1 MPIQQVKGQ
10 PYTTYVISG
19 TTSPAN
25 YAQQFAQLATQ
36 QKYEQL
42 RMAEQAAQLEYQA
55 EQQQRAMGMKS
66 YQEELDASRK
76 DQIRNE
82 QQLEAVRKEI
92 RATQGKMA
100 ELGIKAQPSTSVS
113 TSVGGG
119 STRAPKSR
127 TEQIDAQ
134 LRKLYTEAVNFR
146 EAQAKAKEDQ
156 ATLGKSDSEVFNQA
170 KATIDQAQAGI
181 DSAEAK
187 ILALKNEKLAIE
199 SDPSLDV
206 IDSGGGV
213 GGTRTTT
220 RVTPGK
226 DTSQARGDYQSILDD
241 LLAREQELQA
251 YTPQQISQPTLPP
264 QEEYLNKVRR
274 IAQEQLGVKPSRMQR
289 IPAPQGIPTQNEKMR
304 NYLLSLLPP
313 TPPTQT
319 EQPIQ
324 TEPQFTFS
332 SELGKQTPAEQS
344 IQQPSRVVAE
354 SGGQGAVTR
363 LGGLNVGPPR
373 LNVTE
378 EQRKSRLIQDLNA
391 LGATPEEIK
400 RIVVA
405 QLYPQPEPQ
414 FAFSSTMG
422 KQIPIQPKPQFTF
435 SSELGQQTPVPSEPQ
450 FTFSSELGQQTPI
463 PSEPQFTF
471 SSELGK
477 QTPISYDQSYS
488 EPILN
493 FLGEVQKQES
503 LSNEK
508 PKDLT
513 YSKNAGRFIERNPK
527 LDFSSELVS
536 QYPQFI
542 FDQSYSEPILNFSS
556 QLGKQEPQFT
566 FSSELGKQTPIQP
579 RPTIQDI
586 TNLET
591 DIEDPSI
598 RSKTI
603 VTPQRQLELDM
614 IGAQPTP
621 SQQVIPAP
629 QQQTLDTMQSPT
641 TSKPDMLSERKM
653 KRVVRDIERL
663 NKARTY
669 PSDDIEKLL
678 NSRNPPEHIKLA
690 ISLYNP
696 SRYESAEKLDD
707 ILTNAIAEIKR
718 QYANDPQKMEEAV
731 SFILALHFLK
741 RG

>member
-55 EQQQRAMGMKS
+55 EQQQRAMGIKS
-66 YQEELDASRK
+66 YQEELDAARK

-119 STRAPKSR
+119 STRTPKSR
-127 TEQIDAQ
+127 TEQIDAEL
-134 LRKLYTEAVNFR
+134 LRFNKALIDARAMQDNAITLKQTLGSSDPVVSEQAQTAIDTAENAVN
-146 EAQAKAKEDQ
+146 DY
-156 ATLGKSDSEVFNQA
+156 N
-170 KATIDQAQAGI
+170 
-181 DSAEAK
+181 AK
-187 ILALKNEKLAIE
+187 ITSLRNEKLAIE

-206 IDSGGGV
+206 IDSGGGS

-241 LLAREQELQA
+241 LLTREQELQA

-289 IPAPQGIPTQNEKMR
+289 IPAPQGMQAPQGMPTQNEAMR

-313 TPPTQT
+313 SPPTQT
-319 EQPIQ
+319 EQPIAPLSTPSSGIGIQQDKTGGQGAVTPLGSLDATNIDTMQTDLRNLLRKQMSAEPPLDVGILMQDALRKQ
-324 TEPQFTFS
+324 TEPQFTLPT
-332 SELGKQTPAEQS
+332 ELGKQTTIP
-344 IQQPSRVVAE
+344 
-354 SGGQGAVTR
+354 
-363 LGGLNVGPPR
+363 LG
-373 LNVTE
+373 
-378 EQRKSRLIQDLNA
+378 
-391 LGATPEEIK
+391 
-400 RIVVA
+400 
-405 QLYPQPEPQ
+405 
-414 FAFSSTMG
+414 
-422 KQIPIQPKPQFTF
+422 
-435 SSELGQQTPVPSEPQ
+435 
-450 FTFSSELGQQTPI
+450 
-463 PSEPQFTF
+463 
-471 SSELGK
+471 
-477 QTPISYDQSYS
+477 
-488 EPILN
+488 
-493 FLGEVQKQES
+493 
-503 LSNEK
+503 
-508 PKDLT
+508 
-513 YSKNAGRFIERNPK
+513 
-527 LDFSSELVS
+527 
-536 QYPQFI
+536 
-542 FDQSYSEPILNFSS
+542 
-556 QLGKQEPQFT
+556 
-566 FSSELGKQTPIQP
+566 
-579 RPTIQDI
+579 PTIEEL
-586 TNLET
+586 TNLEQ

-598 RSKTI
+598 RPQTI

-696 SRYESAEKLDD
+696 SRYD
-707 ILTNAIAEIKR
+707 IQTDKIDSMFKNAVTELER
-718 QYANDPQKMEEAV
+718 FYANDPQKANEAIE
-731 SFILALHFLK
+731 FLIALYFM
-741 RG
+741 RGY

>member
-55 EQQQRAMGMKS
+55 EQQQRAMGIKS
-66 YQEELDASRK
+66 YQEELDAARK

-113 TSVGGG
+113 TSIGGG
-119 STRAPKSR
+119 SSRAPKSR
-127 TEQIDAQ
+127 TEQIDAE
-134 LRKLYTEAVNFR
+134 LLKLNKALIDARAMQDNAITLKQTLGSSDPVVSEQAQTAIDTAENAVN
-146 EAQAKAKEDQ
+146 DY
-156 ATLGKSDSEVFNQA
+156 N
-170 KATIDQAQAGI
+170 
-181 DSAEAK
+181 AK
-187 ILALKNEKLAIE
+187 ITSLKNEKLAIE

-206 IDSGGGV
+206 IDSGGGS

-226 DTSQARGDYQSILDD
+226 DTSQARDDYQSILDD

-289 IPAPQGIPTQNEKMR
+289 IPAPQGMQAPQGMPTQNEAMR

-313 TPPTQT
+313 SPPTQT
-319 EQPIQ
+319 EQPIAPLSTPSSGIGIQQDKTGGQGAVTPLGSLDATNIDTMQTDLRNLLRKQMSAEPPLDVSILMQDALRKQ
-324 TEPQFTFS
+324 TEPQFTLPT
-332 SELGKQTPAEQS
+332 ELGKQTTIP
-344 IQQPSRVVAE
+344 
-354 SGGQGAVTR
+354 
-363 LGGLNVGPPR
+363 LG
-373 LNVTE
+373 
-378 EQRKSRLIQDLNA
+378 
-391 LGATPEEIK
+391 
-400 RIVVA
+400 
-405 QLYPQPEPQ
+405 
-414 FAFSSTMG
+414 
-422 KQIPIQPKPQFTF
+422 
-435 SSELGQQTPVPSEPQ
+435 
-450 FTFSSELGQQTPI
+450 
-463 PSEPQFTF
+463 
-471 SSELGK
+471 
-477 QTPISYDQSYS
+477 
-488 EPILN
+488 
-493 FLGEVQKQES
+493 
-503 LSNEK
+503 
-508 PKDLT
+508 
-513 YSKNAGRFIERNPK
+513 
-527 LDFSSELVS
+527 
-536 QYPQFI
+536 
-542 FDQSYSEPILNFSS
+542 
-556 QLGKQEPQFT
+556 
-566 FSSELGKQTPIQP
+566 
-579 RPTIQDI
+579 PTIEEL
-586 TNLET
+586 TNLEQ

-598 RSKTI
+598 RPQTI

-696 SRYESAEKLDD
+696 SRYD
-707 ILTNAIAEIKR
+707 IQTDKIDSMFKNAVTELER
-718 QYANDPQKMEEAV
+718 FYANDPQKANEAIE
-731 SFILALHFLK
+731 FLIALYFM
-741 RG
+741 RGY

>member
-1 MPIQQVKGQ
+1 MKGQ

-55 EQQQRAMGMKS
+55 EQQQRAMGIKS
-66 YQEELDASRK
+66 YQEELDAARK

-113 TSVGGG
+113 TSIGGG
-119 STRAPKSR
+119 SSRAPKSR
-127 TEQIDAQ
+127 TEQIDAE
-134 LRKLYTEAVNFR
+134 LLKLN
-146 EAQAKAKEDQ
+146 KALIDARAMQDNAITLKQ
-156 ATLGKSDSEVFNQA
+156 TLGSTDASVA
-170 KATIDQAQAGI
+170 SQAQTAI
-181 DSAEAK
+181 DSAENAVNDYNAK
-187 ILALKNEKLAIE
+187 ITSLRNEKLAIE

-206 IDSGGGV
+206 IDSGGGS

-226 DTSQARGDYQSILDD
+226 DTSQARDDYQSILDD

-289 IPAPQGIPTQNEKMR
+289 IPAPQGMQAPQGMPTQNEAMR

-313 TPPTQT
+313 SPPTQT
-319 EQPIQ
+319 EQPIAPLSTPSSGIGIQQDKTGGQGAVTPLGSLDATNIDTMQTDLRNLLRKQMSAEPPLDVSILMQDAFKKQ

-332 SELGKQTPAEQS
+332 SELGKQS
-344 IQQPSRVVAE
+344 
-354 SGGQGAVTR
+354 
-363 LGGLNVGPPR
+363 
-373 LNVTE
+373 
-378 EQRKSRLIQDLNA
+378 
-391 LGATPEEIK
+391 
-400 RIVVA
+400 
-405 QLYPQPEPQ
+405 
-414 FAFSSTMG
+414 
-422 KQIPIQPKPQFTF
+422 PIQPKP
-435 SSELGQQTPVPSEPQ
+435 S
-450 FTFSSELGQQTPI
+450 
-463 PSEPQFTF
+463 
-471 SSELGK
+471 
-477 QTPISYDQSYS
+477 
-488 EPILN
+488 
-493 FLGEVQKQES
+493 
-503 LSNEK
+503 
-508 PKDLT
+508 
-513 YSKNAGRFIERNPK
+513 
-527 LDFSSELVS
+527 
-536 QYPQFI
+536 
-542 FDQSYSEPILNFSS
+542 
-556 QLGKQEPQFT
+556 
-566 FSSELGKQTPIQP
+566 
-579 RPTIQDI
+579 IQDI
-586 TNLET
+586 TNLEQ

-598 RSKTI
+598 RPRTT

-696 SRYESAEKLDD
+696 SRYD
-707 ILTNAIAEIKR
+707 IQTDKIDSMFKNAVTELER
-718 QYANDPQKMEEAV
+718 FYANDPQKANEAIE
-731 SFILALHFLK
+731 FLIALYFM
-741 RG
+741 RGY